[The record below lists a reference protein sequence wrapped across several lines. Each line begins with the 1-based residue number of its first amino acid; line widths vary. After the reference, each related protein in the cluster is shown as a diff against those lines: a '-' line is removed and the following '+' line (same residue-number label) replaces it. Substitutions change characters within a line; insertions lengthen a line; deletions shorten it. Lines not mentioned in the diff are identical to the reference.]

1 MYIFIRVMYIIDMRD
16 GEDVRQEMII
26 SDILQR
32 LDMNDS
38 NSTTSHKISHCESDI
53 MSLR

>member
-16 GEDVRQEMII
+16 GDDMRQEMII

-32 LDMNDS
+32 LDLNHS
-38 NSTTSHKISHCESDI
+38 NTITSHKIYNCESDL

>member
-1 MYIFIRVMYIIDMRD
+1 MYMFIRIIYIIDMRD
-16 GEDVRQEMII
+16 GDDMRQEMII

-38 NSTTSHKISHCESDI
+38 NTTTSHKFYNCESDLI
-53 MSLR
+53 SLQ

>member
-1 MYIFIRVMYIIDMRD
+1 MRD
-16 GEDVRQEMII
+16 GEDMRQEMII

-38 NSTTSHKISHCESDI
+38 NTTTSHKFSHCESDLI
-53 MSLR
+53 SLQ

>member
-16 GEDVRQEMII
+16 GEDMRQEMII

-38 NSTTSHKISHCESDI
+38 NSTTSHKISHCESDLI
-53 MSLR
+53 YLR